1 MVHGGRV
8 GGSDDVQLREIKI
21 QQCQCSEHHH
31 RENSYDTVC
40 LWLIWPADRNVVER
54 QPSFVKV
61 IFTGK
66 YREEIV
72 PL

>member
-8 GGSDDVQLREIKI
+8 GGSDVWLREIKI

-31 RENSYDTVC
+31 KENSYDMVC
-40 LWLIWPADRNVVER
+40 LWLIWPADRKIVER
-54 QPSFVKV
+54 QLSFVRV
-61 IFTGK
+61 IFVGNN
-66 YREEIV
+66 REEIV

>member
-8 GGSDDVQLREIKI
+8 SGSGDVQLREIKI

-31 RENSYDTVC
+31 KENSYDMVC

-61 IFTGK
+61 IFAGK